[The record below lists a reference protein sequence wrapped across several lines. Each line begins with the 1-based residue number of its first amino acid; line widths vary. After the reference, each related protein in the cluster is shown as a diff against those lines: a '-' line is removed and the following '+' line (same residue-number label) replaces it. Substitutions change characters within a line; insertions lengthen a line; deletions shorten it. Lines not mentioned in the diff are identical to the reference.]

1 MSKIKKKVFS
11 WGALLLIL
19 YMGICGYF
27 FVIQNTILFK
37 PYELPVDHSYSYSF
51 DFDERWFQ
59 VDENVRIHAIHAKSP
74 DSSKGLVIFFHGNLG
89 NNDTSPG
96 KFTLFLNEGYDVLYP
111 DYREYGKS
119 SGELWDEE
127 DLTGDMKKVY
137 KEMTVEYAEDR
148 IYLVGY
154 SLGSGVAAQV
164 AAEYDPAGLMLWTP
178 YYSML
183 DIKDGSYPFLP
194 DFLVRYPLRT
204 DLALQ
209 QVDEP
214 VVIFYAGMD
223 QILPIERAM
232 KLNRYLKPG
241 DRHVVLEGQRHGGV
255 FRNPKLIHVTKGFLS
270 N

>member
-1 MSKIKKKVFS
+1 
-11 WGALLLIL
+11 
-19 YMGICGYF
+19 
-27 FVIQNTILFK
+27 
-37 PYELPVDHSYSYSF
+37 
-51 DFDERWFQ
+51 
-59 VDENVRIHAIHAKSP
+59 
-74 DSSKGLVIFFHGNLG
+74 
-89 NNDTSPG
+89 
-96 KFTLFLNEGYDVLYP
+96 VLYP